1 MKDSVSRKNNS
12 GSQRRRQGRMVPTQ
26 QALLISDTSS
36 IRQQVQTHIVVETI
50 CRVFDVKV
58 VTILPMGIK
67 PVSDFSR

>member
-1 MKDSVSRKNNS
+1 MKSAISRKSYS
-12 GSQRRRQGRMVPTQ
+12 GSQRRRPGRVAPTQ
-26 QALLISDTSS
+26 QAMLISDTSS
-36 IRQQVQTHIVVETI
+36 IRQQVQTHAVVETI